1 MQDILDDC
9 AAIAEDSSRII
20 QTRCWMMA
28 TGTMSAA
35 EAFEMVAEK
44 ALAAQTSFLDGL
56 SAGASGDPLC
66 VMRAML
72 APYRR
77 KTALNVG
84 RLCQ

>member
-1 MQDILDDC
+1 MDDIIADC
-9 AAIAEDSSRII
+9 QQIAADSSQII

-44 ALAAQTSFLDGL
+44 ALAAQTAFLDGL

-66 VMRAML
+66 VMRAMV

-77 KTALNVG
+77 KTAINVL